1 MPHVST
7 HRTDNDIA
15 ITLRRPDST
24 GPAPVVVL
32 CHGFCGIQDVLLPA
46 FADAFV
52 AAGYAAVTF
61 DYRGFGASGGE
72 QGRLVPAMQIEDI
85 ATVLAFVKARSELDA
100 ARIGVWGTS
109 LGGGHVLAAAAAD
122 PAVKAVV
129 SQLSFADGEQVV
141 TRSMSAEEKQAF
153 VSTLERMQEKKAA
166 TGREM
171 FVAITKVLTDPQ
183 SKAFVEE
190 ARQRHPEMDIKI
202 PFLTVREMLQ
212 YRPAEHAARV
222 ACPVLVVVA
231 GEDGVNPP
239 EQGRALHA
247 AVGASVKELYV
258 ADGAGHYDM
267 YDGAQFERSI
277 ARQLAWFGAHV

>member
-1 MPHVST
+1 MPITT

-15 ITLRRPDST
+15 ITLRRPDIA
-24 GPAPVVVL
+24 GDAPVIVL
-32 CHGFCGIQDVLLPA
+32 CHGFCGIQDVLLPR
-46 FADAFV
+46 FAEAFV

-85 ATVLAFVKARSELDA
+85 ATVLAFVRAQPGIDA
-100 ARIGVWGTS
+100 ARVGLWGTS

-153 VSTLERMQEKKAA
+153 VSTLERMQDKKAA

-202 PFLTVREMLQ
+202 PFLTVREMLN
-212 YRPAEHAARV
+212 YRPAAHAAQV

-239 EQGRALHA
+239 EQGTALYE
-247 AVGASVKELYV
+247 AVGAANKALHVE
-258 ADGAGHYDM
+258 AGAGHYDM
-267 YDGAQFERSI
+267 YDGAHFDSSI
-277 ARQLAWFGAHV
+277 ARQLEWFGAHI